1 MKTLTSF
8 DYLYV
13 ESLIMIILIM
23 LTLLYFQIRNT
34 QKYLNG
40 MCFVFY
46 TGIALSIL
54 DIIWVFV
61 DGKPQFIN
69 LNVIINVLDLSIML
83 CIGLAWLVS
92 VLEIISIKKKT
103 YNWIRIVGI
112 LIVLITSAVHI
123 ISGSYT
129 GWTFWVDEMGYYHR
143 GPYHLFGTI
152 IALSFLVFGSILSNR
167 SRKLATFSNERRR
180 FSVLTIFP
188 IPLVLIALSQS
199 FMPVGTPNVQFGLII
214 GLIILYSTSQD
225 NKITRDYLTKLPNR
239 FSFEESLQKAIS
251 KYNPNGVNQLFILAG
266 DLNNF
271 KNINDTYGHP
281 EGDKALICVANILDE
296 IFSNSVEGG
305 MVSRTG
311 GDEFLGLIA
320 CNNKGTVDK
329 IIEDINESLDVR
341 SQSLPYHLSMSIGY
355 IAYEK
360 GDSLQE
366 ALAKVDDSL
375 YDVKRLYKEKKLR

>member
-69 LNVIINVLDLSIML
+69 LNVIINVLDLSIMP

-129 GWTFWVDEMGYYHR
+129 G
-143 GPYHLFGTI
+143 
-152 IALSFLVFGSILSNR
+152 
-167 SRKLATFSNERRR
+167 
-180 FSVLTIFP
+180 
-188 IPLVLIALSQS
+188 
-199 FMPVGTPNVQFGLII
+199 
-214 GLIILYSTSQD
+214 
-225 NKITRDYLTKLPNR
+225 
-239 FSFEESLQKAIS
+239 
-251 KYNPNGVNQLFILAG
+251 
-266 DLNNF
+266 
-271 KNINDTYGHP
+271 
-281 EGDKALICVANILDE
+281 
-296 IFSNSVEGG
+296 
-305 MVSRTG
+305 
-311 GDEFLGLIA
+311 
-320 CNNKGTVDK
+320 
-329 IIEDINESLDVR
+329 
-341 SQSLPYHLSMSIGY
+341 
-355 IAYEK
+355 
-360 GDSLQE
+360 
-366 ALAKVDDSL
+366 
-375 YDVKRLYKEKKLR
+375 

>member
-69 LNVIINVLDLSIML
+69 LNVIINVLDLSIMP
-83 CIGLAWLVS
+83 CSGLAWLVS

-129 GWTFWVDEMGYYHR
+129 G
-143 GPYHLFGTI
+143 
-152 IALSFLVFGSILSNR
+152 
-167 SRKLATFSNERRR
+167 
-180 FSVLTIFP
+180 
-188 IPLVLIALSQS
+188 
-199 FMPVGTPNVQFGLII
+199 
-214 GLIILYSTSQD
+214 
-225 NKITRDYLTKLPNR
+225 
-239 FSFEESLQKAIS
+239 
-251 KYNPNGVNQLFILAG
+251 
-266 DLNNF
+266 
-271 KNINDTYGHP
+271 
-281 EGDKALICVANILDE
+281 
-296 IFSNSVEGG
+296 
-305 MVSRTG
+305 
-311 GDEFLGLIA
+311 
-320 CNNKGTVDK
+320 
-329 IIEDINESLDVR
+329 
-341 SQSLPYHLSMSIGY
+341 
-355 IAYEK
+355 
-360 GDSLQE
+360 
-366 ALAKVDDSL
+366 
-375 YDVKRLYKEKKLR
+375 